1 MTVRYRPICLHQA
14 WRSQLSHSLTSV
26 ERYGELYFLTNPA
39 TNSIGCYQVIPRIS
53 GAELGMSTE
62 ELQNAINRL
71 EEMKVVIYKD
81 GYILVRTWFFHSTWE
96 STLQGNVLKT
106 ALADIRRIPASLQ
119 PYWRDS
125 CVEAGVPES
134 VVEEVLQQALASPLQ
149 GTCKGLSH
157 VTNTKQKAN
166 QKPTTT
172 TTQLVSVVAASLEL
186 LPCAEPHRDTLLT
199 LAGEHGLTES
209 QLQDLGWEL
218 SARLHAA
225 EQGQGKP
232 IGLVARWLSALAH
245 ALQEGTPIHS
255 TLRLILLRGMREGS
269 VPDMSIEDIA
279 EILDTDRE
287 HDLAPHLRRI
297 LGDIGAE
304 TDERFE
310 YVDADDNFKVHVEQ
324 EASEQEEEVISD
336 ALMRLDSIVSRRH
349 EPIRQYFRSIQ
360 RHALLSAAEELQ
372 LGQEMDSCLQ
382 QAIDLVA
389 TDCAAI
395 RHVLDAVQHVQIGSR
410 KFGSISRGWNAPW
423 RQPLT
428 RLPTRGSTLSFRR
441 LW

>member
-14 WRSQLSHSLTSV
+14 WRSQLSHSLTSG

-62 ELQNAINRL
+62 ELQNVINRL

-81 GYILVRTWFFHSTWE
+81 GHILVRTWFFHSTWE
-96 STLQGNVLKT
+96 STQQGNVLKT

-134 VVEEVLQQALASPLQ
+134 VVDEVLQQALASPLQ

-199 LAGEHGLTES
+199 LAREHGLTES

-245 ALQEGTPIHS
+245 ALQEGTPILQAGRELRDKRKRTRSIAEREKQEAQAQSQKRADDESERLSAEAALASLDDS
-255 TLRLILLRGMREGS
+255 TIQTLIDKVPSITTSRDQAARCREALQARVIPPSCAIILKPLLR
-269 VPDMSIEDIA
+269 
-279 EILDTDRE
+279 
-287 HDLAPHLRRI
+287 
-297 LGDIGAE
+297 E
-304 TDERFE
+304 TGLLP
-310 YVDADDNFKVHVEQ
+310 
-324 EASEQEEEVISD
+324 ASKES
-336 ALMRLDSIVSRRH
+336 
-349 EPIRQYFRSIQ
+349 
-360 RHALLSAAEELQ
+360 
-372 LGQEMDSCLQ
+372 
-382 QAIDLVA
+382 
-389 TDCAAI
+389 
-395 RHVLDAVQHVQIGSR
+395 
-410 KFGSISRGWNAPW
+410 
-423 RQPLT
+423 QPT
-428 RLPTRGSTLSFRR
+428 T
-441 LW
+441 